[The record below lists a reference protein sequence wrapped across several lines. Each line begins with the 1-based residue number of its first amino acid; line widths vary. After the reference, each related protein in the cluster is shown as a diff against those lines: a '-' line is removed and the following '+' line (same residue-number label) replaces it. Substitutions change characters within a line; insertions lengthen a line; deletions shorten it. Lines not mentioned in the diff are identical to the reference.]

1 MKWCSL
7 HMVCNSAIEN
17 CAQVNMGITILTG
30 VKILKHI
37 VEPNTLTD

>member
-17 CAQVNMGITILTG
+17 CAHVNMRDTILTG

-37 VEPNTLTD
+37 VEPNTLAN